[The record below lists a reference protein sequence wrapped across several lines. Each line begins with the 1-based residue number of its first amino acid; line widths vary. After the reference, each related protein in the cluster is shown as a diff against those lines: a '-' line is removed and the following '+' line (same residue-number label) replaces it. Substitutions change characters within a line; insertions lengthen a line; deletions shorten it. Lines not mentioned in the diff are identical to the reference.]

1 MPEKQFACNL
11 SDVAQDKP
19 FKAFVNDRDYG
30 IYQIGDEYFALRN
43 KCPHRGGSICEGPT
57 TGTAERVD
65 INKDGPKF
73 NYVKEHELVR
83 CSWHGWEFD
92 IKSGQCLADSRLKA
106 RKVETR
112 VENSKIYLML

>member
-43 KCPHRGGSICEGPT
+43 KCPASR
-57 TGTAERVD
+57 RVD
-65 INKDGPKF
+65 LRGSDDR
-73 NYVKEHELVR
+73 H
-83 CSWHGWEFD
+83 
-92 IKSGQCLADSRLKA
+92 SR
-106 RKVETR
+106 TG
-112 VENSKIYLML
+112 